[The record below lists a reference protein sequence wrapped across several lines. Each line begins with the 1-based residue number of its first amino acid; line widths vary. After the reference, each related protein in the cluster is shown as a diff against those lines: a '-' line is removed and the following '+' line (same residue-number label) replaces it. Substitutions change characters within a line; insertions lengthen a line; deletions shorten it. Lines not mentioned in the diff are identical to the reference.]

1 MHAFKFNEKYL
12 SQIPALQELIAL
24 GYAYISPERALA
36 LRGGKNSN
44 VLLESV
50 LREQLQKFNRIQYK
64 GKEYHFSEANI
75 QEAILE
81 STHPATLTLTDFM
94 DPFPRVWKLQRKQF
108 GF

>member
-12 SQIPALQELIAL
+12 SQTPALQELIAL

-64 GKEYHFSEANI
+64 GIDDFFYDEVKSKFDM
-75 QEAILE
+75 ILSAE
-81 STHPATLTLTDFM
+81 QM
-94 DPFPRVWKLQRKQF
+94 DEIIEKTMQIAKSRRR
-108 GF
+108 

>member
-24 GYAYISPERALA
+24 GYAYLSPERALA

-64 GKEYHFSEANI
+64 GIDDFFYDEVKSKFDM
-75 QEAILE
+75 ILSAE
-81 STHPATLTLTDFM
+81 QM
-94 DPFPRVWKLQRKQF
+94 DEIIEKTMQIAKSRRR
-108 GF
+108 